1 MAQIEIGDQ
10 MLCLT
15 AAGAANLRKNTLAYK
30 VLQKAEREWRAKHP
44 DAPLYNTA
52 DTDINDDR
60 YSENSSDSSDND
72 TVDTGLWQAAVGA
85 NDDDVVDELKHRVDN
100 L

>member
-10 MLCLT
+10 VLYLT
-15 AAGAANLRKNTLAYK
+15 PAGAANLRKNTLAYK

-52 DTDINDDR
+52 DTA
-60 YSENSSDSSDND
+60 S
-72 TVDTGLWQAAVGA
+72 AATAAAAAAAGHSKA
-85 NDDDVVDELKHRVDN
+85 AACDELDKLAHLELD
-100 L
+100 